1 MFVKFLVLDTNYYN
15 GTKKG
20 WEKAVENAE
29 EITVSNVSSIEEAVN
44 QYRRTYPEDRY
55 DFDDFKWE

>member
-1 MFVKFLVLDTNYYN
+1 MFVRFLVLDTNYYD

-20 WEKAVENAE
+20 IEKAFENAE

-44 QYRRTYPEDRY
+44 QYRCKYPADRY
-55 DFDDFKWE
+55 DFDDFIWR